1 MNCEEMNKKTKEDK
15 DNKDGGMAETENTK
29 AEKGTIKPTRS

>member
-15 DNKDGGMAETENTK
+15 DNKDGGMTENTK